1 ISKGEIKKAELGW
14 PVTVILMRD
23 IPDSLKEY
31 ARTLLSGKKE
41 DRKPVIKEYEAS
53 LGLKGNAS
61 KGKMVYVANCLVC
74 HQVNGKIG
82 VAFGP
87 DLGTVQTWTPEN
99 ILINVLD
106 PNIAISHGYE
116 LWNLVLND
124 GTMVQGIIVSETSNA
139 IVLNREGGVKTT
151 IARKD
156 IRSIRTLNVSPMPND
171 FEKRIDKQQMADL
184 IAFIKKGD

>member
-1 ISKGEIKKAELGW
+1 DVAFLESLVTPNVPIDIQLAAVRALNNIPGTTISVFLLKNWPSLSPGIRDAALNTFISEPFSVPRLSLLLQSISKGEIKKAELGW

-53 LGLKGNAS
+53 LGLKGDAS

-99 ILINVLD
+99 ILI
-106 PNIAISHGYE
+106 
-116 LWNLVLND
+116 
-124 GTMVQGIIVSETSNA
+124 
-139 IVLNREGGVKTT
+139 
-151 IARKD
+151 
-156 IRSIRTLNVSPMPND
+156 
-171 FEKRIDKQQMADL
+171 
-184 IAFIKKGD
+184 